1 MRQIRQGL
9 FETNSSSMHSLVV
22 KKKDT
27 YVTPE
32 EAKRDLRTYNDGLS
46 RAYNHDLRFGRSP
59 FQVLYGIK
67 DKALYAIRSLCTYK
81 DETYYEII
89 RVLQNLV
96 PEFKDFE
103 YDDDAGTY
111 MKKYYTEN
119 DMKAMYGEGNYYDR
133 GDNWIYYGY
142 DFGDMD
148 TPILPSFLDKEGITI
163 EEFLTNKKYVVVVD
177 GDEHCIYKNMKKN
190 GLIAMDAIDHEYCPD
205 DWMGGN
211 NNESD

>member
-22 KKKDT
+22 KKGDS

-32 EAKRDLRTYNDGLS
+32 EAKHDLWLDNKGFS
-46 RAYNHDLRFGRSP
+46 RAYNRNLNFGRSP
-59 FQVLYGIK
+59 FQILYTPK
-67 DKALYAIRSLCTYK
+67 EKALYAIRSLCNYK
-81 DETYYEII
+81 DDTYYEII

-103 YDDDAGTY
+103 YDEDIDTY
-111 MKKYYTEN
+111 KKEYYTEAYV
-119 DMKAMYGEGNYYDR
+119 KKVFGEGNYYDR
-133 GDNWIYYGY
+133 GDDWLCYGY
-142 DFGDMD
+142 DFGNMD
-148 TPILPSFLDKEGITI
+148 IPILPAFLEKEEITI
-163 EEFLTNKKYVVVVD
+163 EEFLTNKKYAVVVD
-177 GDEHCIYKNMKKN
+177 GDEYCIYKDMKKI